1 MGTTT
6 SAFLTPAPAIL
17 SLPAAMPCRRPGP
30 LPRRGLR
37 VMRLAEEV
45 RQPGQAGC
53 MRISGRLADVC
64 AELERL
70 AGLESGF
77 PLQAQSN

>member
-1 MGTTT
+1 MGMTTPT
-6 SAFLTPAPAIL
+6 SFSQPPL
-17 SLPAAMPCRRPGP
+17 SSAALLPAAPCRRPAP
-30 LPRRGLR
+30 WPRRGLR
-37 VMRLAEEV
+37 ITRIADDI

-70 AGLESGF
+70 AQLE
-77 PLQAQSN
+77 AR